1 MLAPPNWGMGCASN
15 SPSISEQ
22 FRSRQVWSAI
32 FPDYFRLTHR
42 PRLPRKAVDPL
53 HGAGIDR
60 EPLGDLT
67 HARAPRR
74 RPGLPNARLSE
85 ANRGCFPRAWAALG
99 PSSHSPLLVRLALHR
114 KPSRVRYMSFTPTD
128 AKSPSSPKCKAGRPL
143 TAQTCEQ
150 RPNAPQQMA
159 SLFDHL
165 VGARD

>member
-1 MLAPPNWGMGCASN
+1 VERD
-15 SPSISEQ
+15 ISY
-22 FRSRQVWSAI
+22 
-32 FPDYFRLTHR
+32 YFRLTHR

-85 ANRGCFPRAWAALG
+85 ANRVCFPRAWAALG

-114 KPSRVRYMSFTPTD
+114 SPAEFDTWVLRQRTPSRFQV
-128 AKSPSSPKCKAGRPL
+128 
-143 TAQTCEQ
+143 
-150 RPNAPQQMA
+150 
-159 SLFDHL
+159 
-165 VGARD
+165 VGWRLKRANNGL